1 MDYLGFDYDYNN
13 GGTKIVYGG
22 ANVLPTLYVTKTKGS
37 GFNLNLIKIIMD
49 TYTLTEKIEE
59 LQRFL
64 DFVDERD
71 KQLWDKYLR
80 RYEMDT

>member
-1 MDYLGFDYDYNN
+1 MKDIN
-13 GGTKIVYGG
+13 IQ
-22 ANVLPTLYVTKTKGS
+22 
-37 GFNLNLIKIIMD
+37 LN
-49 TYTLTEKIEE
+49 E

-71 KQLWDKYLR
+71 KQLWNKYLR

>member
-1 MDYLGFDYDYNN
+1 MRDINIQLD
-13 GGTKIVYGG
+13 
-22 ANVLPTLYVTKTKGS
+22 
-37 GFNLNLIKIIMD
+37 
-49 TYTLTEKIEE
+49 E

-80 RYEMDT
+80 RYETSD